1 MTLRKLVLAVVLAF
15 GMILGVSIAASAQI
29 ELGGALSITKQC
41 GPGVSGTATFDLTA
55 TFEGQS
61 QTFPGATVACGAT
74 ETIPAGTLP
83 VGLMLTLH
91 ETIAP
96 SGAVPVA
103 DVHITITASDQTVVI
118 VNNPPVSGGL
128 SIHKACPTGF
138 VGTASFSVA
147 FTLAGGGSGGSSSV
161 DVLCGQTKPVTIP
174 ARANFTNTD
183 FTVHESSAPLG
194 TNGAADQSSTLS
206 ASPQTLTF
214 TDTAA
219 AGPAGVL
226 SIHKTCAPGVSG
238 SATFSVT
245 ITPTGATAQSVNVTV
260 ACGATVPVTVP
271 ASVSLVGAAVTVHET
286 VPPNNGAA
294 AADVTATLSA
304 DAQTLTV
311 NNTLHATGALKIHK
325 TCASGVSGT
334 AIFMVTVT
342 PAEATAAEVSVN
354 VPCGQTVVVAIP
366 AAKNVIGAAVKIH
379 ESTPPAGGVAAADVT
394 AVLTTADQTLTIN
407 NSAAVVAVLAQTGG
421 AGVPRPELP
430 AVFLILGAMLIASG
444 VRLGRR
450 TG

>member
-1 MTLRKLVLAVVLAF
+1 MKLRKLVLALVLAS
-15 GMILGVSIAASAQI
+15 GMILGVSIAASAQVQP
-29 ELGGALSITKQC
+29 GGALSITKQC

-91 ETIAP
+91 ETSAP
-96 SGAVPVA
+96 TGAVAVA

-138 VGTASFSVA
+138 VGTATFSVA
-147 FTLAGGGSGGSSSV
+147 FTLADGGSGGSSSL
-161 DVLCGQTKPVTIP
+161 DVLCGQTKAVTIP
-174 ARANFTNTD
+174 AGANFTNTD

-194 TNGAADQSSTLS
+194 TNGAADQSGTLS
-206 ASPQTLTF
+206 ASRQTLTF

-226 SIHKTCAPGVSG
+226 SIHKTCGSGVSG

-245 ITPTGATAQSVNVTV
+245 ITPTGASAQTVNVTV
-260 ACGATVPVTVP
+260 ACGATVAVPVPT
-271 ASVSLVGAAVTVHET
+271 AASLVGAAVTVHET
-286 VPPNNGAA
+286 VPPTNGAA
-294 AADVTATLSA
+294 AADLTATLSA
-304 DAQTLTV
+304 DAQTLTI
-311 NNTLHATGALKIHK
+311 NNALHATGALKIHK

-334 AIFMVTVT
+334 AIFAVTVT
-342 PAEATAAEVSVN
+342 PAQAAAAHISVN
-354 VPCGQTVVVAIP
+354 VPCGQTVVVAVP
-366 AAKNVIGAAVKIH
+366 AAMDVIGAAVTVH

-394 AVLTTADQTLTIN
+394 AVLTAADQTLTIN

-421 AGVPRPELP
+421 AGMPESGLP
-430 AVFLILGAMLIASG
+430 AVLLLAGAMLIASG
-444 VRLGRR
+444 VRLRR
-450 TG
+450 PAR